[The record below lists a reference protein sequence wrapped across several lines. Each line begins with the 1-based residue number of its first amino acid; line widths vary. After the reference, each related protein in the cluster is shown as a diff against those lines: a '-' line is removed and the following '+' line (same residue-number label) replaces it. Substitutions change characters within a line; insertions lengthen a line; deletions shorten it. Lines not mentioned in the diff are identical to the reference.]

1 MAQENSRAE
10 KIEVAFEVNSDFFTH
25 LHDLMQWKGRE
36 PEAIE
41 HFRNALELYAQVIEG
56 ISQGKTPAL
65 IDTTNLGAEKIFLPP
80 ILALFK
86 HEKEIQYSKRIDLKK
101 GFL

>member
-1 MAQENSRAE
+1 MSHDTNK
-10 KIEVAFEVNSDFFTH
+10 KIELAFEVNSDFFTH
-25 LHDLMQWKGRE
+25 LHDLMQWKGKE

-56 ISQGKTPAL
+56 ISQGKIPAL
-65 IDTTNLGAEKIFLPP
+65 IDVTGLGAEKMSLPP
-80 ILALFK
+80 LLATFK
-86 HEKEIQYSKRIDLKK
+86 HEKEMQYDKRIDLKK